1 MREYNLTSEGEGR
14 TRVRFDLIL
23 DLAAPVPRF
32 LIRRAKK
39 MVLDIATE
47 CLRTRVM
54 ARSTA

>member
-1 MREYNLTSEGEGR
+1 
-14 TRVRFDLIL
+14 VRFDIIL
-23 DLAAPVPRF
+23 DLAAPVPGF
-32 LIRRAKK
+32 LIRRGKK